1 MEWLEEHV
9 RVQQGGHLCSNVFRI
24 CQLGDG
30 VRKSFYTLGSQ
41 LQKLPTINIFI
52 V

>member
-24 CQLGDG
+24 CQLGGG
-30 VRKSFYTLGSQ
+30 VRTSFYAYFRKPAAEISDH
-41 LQKLPTINIFI
+41 
-52 V
+52 